1 MKWQS
6 IEIETSPEG
15 VGVETMI
22 ADEHGVRNE
31 QSLVRYGNVW
41 FYPDMSMYVYYQP
54 THWKL
59 P

>member
-15 VGVETMI
+15 VEVETMI

-31 QSLVRYGNVW
+31 QSLVRNGNLW
-41 FYPDMSMYVYYQP
+41 FYPNEKMYVYWAP
-54 THWKL
+54 THWKDK
-59 P
+59 